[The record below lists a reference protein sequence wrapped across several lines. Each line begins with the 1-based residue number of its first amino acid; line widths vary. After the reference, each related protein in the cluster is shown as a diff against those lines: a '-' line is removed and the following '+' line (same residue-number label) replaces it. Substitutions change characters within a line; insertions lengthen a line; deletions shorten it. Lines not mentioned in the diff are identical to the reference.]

1 MTVSF
6 SDIFYSHFQT
16 RTFCYLDE
24 PLSEWLEAFDQKKH
38 LPQLTD
44 RITRLFCE
52 VDVAQIFKAPF
63 AYDEDTIQKNIQV
76 LQKHGFTFLSQRFT
90 KTQHPLPHYSALEHP
105 SLDGWVI
112 KPCGKRVP
120 DSTFVFGPTNQYM
133 EMAYFSDEDGL
144 YRIPMRQRIHRIANE
159 ENIPVILPK
168 KYYVKIPF
176 STEEDPKKSY
186 FIIAEKIPVLSAD
199 ESIDTIKKMSPSQ
212 QTTLAFQICRL
223 IQLSGFLDASMA
235 NIRLT
240 REGRLAIID
249 TEPAGFLRAC
259 GNTPLFPWNRYGHHG
274 TLEKSGRI
282 GMHRLKEEFIAGQK
296 SVQLG
301 LQFNDPLAGL
311 TPFKEMVDEM
321 ICRDDSLK
329 PNLLS
334 KCICLLSFGLFPLVW
349 AILSFVKATLLS
361 WLYEKHDRIKS
372 KYQER
377 RPFYSHLNYAIRKE
391 KDKRFQRK
399 MNLILRLIHLLREDV
414 PRRKPNPLP
423 IARDPRGVEC

>member
-6 SDIFYSHFQT
+6 SDIFFSHFQT

-24 PLSEWLEAFDQKKH
+24 PLSEWIEAFDQKKH

-76 LQKHGFTFLSQRFT
+76 LQKGGFTFLSQRFT
-90 KTQHPLPHYSALEHP
+90 RSHHPLPHYSALEHP

-133 EMAYFSDEDGL
+133 EMAYFTDEDGL
-144 YRIPMRQRIHRIANE
+144 YRIPMRQRIQRIAKE

-186 FIIAEKIPVLSAD
+186 FIIAEKIPVLSAE
-199 ESIDTIKKMSPSQ
+199 ESIDAIKKMSPSQ

-223 IQLSGFLDASMA
+223 IQLSGFLDASMS

-240 REGRLAIID
+240 KEGRLAIID
-249 TEPAGFLRAC
+249 TEPAGFLRDC
-259 GNTPLFPWNRYGHHG
+259 GNIPFFPWNRYGHHG

-282 GMHRLKEEFIAGQK
+282 GMHRLREEFIAGAK
-296 SVQLG
+296 SAQMG
-301 LQFNDPLAGL
+301 LEFNDALAGL

-321 ICRDDSLK
+321 ISRDDSLK

-334 KCICLLSFGLFPLVW
+334 KCICLLSLGLFPLVW

-361 WLYEKHDRIKS
+361 WLYEKHDQIRL

-377 RPFYSHLNYAIRKE
+377 RPFYTHLNYAIRKE

-399 MNLILRLIHLLREDV
+399 MNLILRMIHLLQEDV
-414 PRRKPNPLP
+414 PRRKPKPVP
-423 IARDPRGVEC
+423 MARDHRGVEC